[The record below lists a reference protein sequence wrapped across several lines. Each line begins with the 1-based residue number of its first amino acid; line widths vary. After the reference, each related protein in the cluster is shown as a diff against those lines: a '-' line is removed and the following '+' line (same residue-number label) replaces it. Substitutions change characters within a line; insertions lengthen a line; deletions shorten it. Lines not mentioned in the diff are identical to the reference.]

1 MRARL
6 CRALGWMLLALA
18 MLGLAA
24 LAAALPAGSYAL
36 RFARPLTAAEADA
49 LARAAAEQQLDLA
62 LWYQTERTLTAPS
75 GRAANAGLLA
85 VSGSPALCC
94 PLRCLAGTYP
104 GAGQQ
109 DGCAVSAALA
119 DALFGS
125 RDVTGL
131 TLEVDGK
138 ARRITGVLDSAE
150 AFVLCPLD
158 DAAAGWTGASLARLP
173 AGDPRGAVQT
183 LLRSAGL
190 PQSEVVLL
198 PCGTL
203 RGALLTLAAL
213 PLVAAGLAFLGRLWR
228 ALPLQGGARWA
239 AGFGAAVAAALALPA
254 LLAALP
260 RWLIPSRWSDGSFWA
275 GLAATLHSTL
285 RAFFTLSS
293 AVPDRLLA
301 DTLLAA
307 AGWLCAMA
315 AGALLRA
322 WAAAMP
328 GRVLHFPLA
337 TGKHQTPPP
346 TPRPQATPGSE
357 PPAQDAGTPAA
368 APAAEAA
375 P

>member
-6 CRALGWMLLALA
+6 CRALGWALLALA
-18 MLGLAA
+18 MLGLGA
-24 LAAALPAGSYAL
+24 LAAALPAGGYAL
-36 RFARPLTAAEADA
+36 RFARPLTAAGADA

-62 LWYQTERTLTAPS
+62 VWRQTEVTLTAPS
-75 GRAANAGLLA
+75 GRTANAGLLA

-125 RDVTGL
+125 RDVAGL

-138 ARRITGVLDSAE
+138 PRRITGVLDSAE
-150 AFVLCPLD
+150 AFVLCPLGD
-158 DAAAGWTGASLARLP
+158 AAGWTGASLARLP

-190 PQSEVVLL
+190 PKSDVVLL

-203 RGALLTLAAL
+203 RGALLALAAL
-213 PLVAAGLAFLGRLWR
+213 PLAAAGLAFLGRLWR

-239 AGFGAAVAAALALPA
+239 AGFCAAVPAALALPA

-285 RAFFTLSS
+285 RAFFSLSS

-315 AGALLRA
+315 AGALLLA
-322 WAAAMP
+322 WAAAAP
-328 GRVLHFPLA
+328 GRALHFPLA
-337 TGKHQTPPP
+337 TGKHQTPLP
-346 TPRPQATPGSE
+346 TPQPE
-357 PPAQDAGTPAA
+357 PPAQDTGGPNAA
-368 APAAEAA
+368 SPSGAAR
-375 P
+375 

>member
-6 CRALGWMLLALA
+6 CRVLGWALLALA

-24 LAAALPAGSYAL
+24 RAAALPVGGYAL
-36 RFARPLTAAEADA
+36 RFARPLTAAGADA

-62 LWYQTERTLTAPS
+62 VWRQTEIALTAPS
-75 GRAANAGLLA
+75 GRTANAGLLA

-125 RDVTGL
+125 RDVAGL

-138 ARRITGVLDSAE
+138 NRRITGVLDSAE
-150 AFVLCPLD
+150 RFVLCPLG
-158 DAAAGWTGASLARLP
+158 AAAGGTGAGLARLP

-203 RGALLTLAAL
+203 RGALLALAAL
-213 PLVAAGLAFLGRLWR
+213 PLVAAGLALLGRLWR

-239 AGFGAAVAAALALPA
+239 AGFCAAVAAALALPA

-315 AGALLRA
+315 AGALLLA
-322 WAAAMP
+322 WAAAAP
-328 GRVLHFPLA
+328 GRALHFPLSA
-337 TGKHQTPPP
+337 GKHQTPPP
-346 TPRPQATPGSE
+346 TPQPE
-357 PPAQDAGTPAA
+357 PPAQDTGGPNAASPPGA
-368 APAAEAA
+368 AP
-375 P
+375 

>member
-6 CRALGWMLLALA
+6 SRALGWALLALA

-24 LAAALPAGSYAL
+24 RAAALPAGGYAL
-36 RFARPLTAAEADA
+36 RFARPLTAAETDA

-62 LWYQTERTLTAPS
+62 VWRQTEIALTAPS

-85 VSGSPALCC
+85 VSGSPVLCC

-125 RDVTGL
+125 RDVAGL

-138 ARRITGVLDSAE
+138 TRRITGVLDSAE
-150 AFVLCPLD
+150 AFVLCPLS
-158 DAAAGWTGASLARLP
+158 DAAGCTGASLARLP

-190 PQSEVVLL
+190 PQNDAVLL

-203 RGALLTLAAL
+203 RGALLGLAAL
-213 PLVAAGLAFLGRLWR
+213 PLVAAGLALLGRLWR

-239 AGFGAAVAAALALPA
+239 AGFCAAVAAALALPA

-315 AGALLRA
+315 AGALLLA

-328 GRVLHFPLA
+328 GRALHFPLA
-337 TGKHQTPPP
+337 TGKDQTPPP
-346 TPRPQATPGSE
+346 THLPPAAPGSR
-357 PPAQDAGTPAA
+357 PAAQDTGGPNAASIPGA
-368 APAAEAA
+368 AP
-375 P
+375 